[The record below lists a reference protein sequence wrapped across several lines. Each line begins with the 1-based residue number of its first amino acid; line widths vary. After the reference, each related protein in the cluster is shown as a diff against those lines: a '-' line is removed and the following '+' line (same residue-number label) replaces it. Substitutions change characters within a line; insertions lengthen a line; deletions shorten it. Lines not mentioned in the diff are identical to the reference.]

1 MPAVLGVG
9 EGGSRSRA
17 SGSPSVPW
25 APAAPTAPPPPR
37 PELRAKDPKKGAP
50 PSWALGKPRSH
61 PGAPGPR
68 KVFGGSE
75 EGWCG
80 LPP

>member
-1 MPAVLGVG
+1 MPAGAGGGGGRQPEPGLGQPFCPLPCG
-9 EGGSRSRA
+9 
-17 SGSPSVPW
+17 P
-25 APAAPTAPPPPR
+25 PTDPPPPR